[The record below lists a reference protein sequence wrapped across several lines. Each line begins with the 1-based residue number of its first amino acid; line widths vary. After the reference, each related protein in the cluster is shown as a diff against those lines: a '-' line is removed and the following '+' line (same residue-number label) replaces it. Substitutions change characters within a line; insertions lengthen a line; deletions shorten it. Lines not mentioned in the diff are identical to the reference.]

1 MLQLERE
8 QLQDLIRCSLL
19 PFIEASYHLLSLLP
33 FIES

>member
-8 QLQDLIRCSLL
+8 QDLIRCSLL